1 MRALVSLHTCQPRIL
16 SAALIFVCCSLLKS
30 ISCYCAF
37 LWLLARSNTI
47 LDVPWPLP
55 FLLWIVY
62 NMGLSFVMFLSVC
75 HSSLFMIWYV
85 FFYIF
90 GVTWRKKNIATL
102 HLFTVIPFREF
113 FSQMDIKPFR
123 AQPKC
128 SFSMKSSVTSSN
140 LVLSDSLSCVFLHG
154 H

>member
-1 MRALVSLHTCQPRIL
+1 MRAPVSLHTCQPQIL
-16 SAALIFVCCSLLKS
+16 SAALIFVCCSLLKG

-37 LWLLARSNTI
+37 LWLLARSNTV

-62 NMGLSFVMFLSVC
+62 NMGLSFVMFLSQFATHLC
-75 HSSLFMIWYV
+75 LWYHMYFSTYLELFWE
-85 FFYIF
+85 
-90 GVTWRKKNIATL
+90 KKNIATL

-113 FSQMDIKPFR
+113 FSQMDIKSFK

-128 SFSMKSSVTSSN
+128 SF
-140 LVLSDSLSCVFLHG
+140 LHEVFRDVI
-154 H
+154 